1 MLEDNGKNKEGLT
14 WDEWLDVAWVDHSGK
29 SFDDVFGAEK
39 SAENWLV
46 WRKAW
51 RAGVD
56 PTEFLMDMREQN
68 AKK

>member
-14 WDEWLDVAWVDHSGK
+14 WEDWLGVAWADHSGK
-29 SFDDVFGAEK
+29 SFDDVFGE
-39 SAENWLV
+39 SGSVENWLV

-51 RAGVD
+51 RTGVD
-56 PTEFLMDMREQN
+56 PTEFLTEQRN